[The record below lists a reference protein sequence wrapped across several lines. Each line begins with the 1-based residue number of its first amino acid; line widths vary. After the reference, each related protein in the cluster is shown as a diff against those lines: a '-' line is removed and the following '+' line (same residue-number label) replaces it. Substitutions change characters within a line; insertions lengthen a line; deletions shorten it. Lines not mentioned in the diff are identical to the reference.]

1 MYGPGYPQYRPP
13 PPPPPRPPGLSPLA
27 IVLIVVAAVFVLGA
41 GACVVLGSLIA
52 LGASAEPSSADP
64 AATSTATSAPNVAP
78 TTTNAPAPTDTATAA
93 EDDEPPAP
101 PTPTAAATATG
112 AATNGSTGGTK
123 WFCNATG
130 WVRVCGF
137 ANVCNN
143 QMVSGM
149 GVGSDRYMA
158 MTMAKNAC
166 ENMARAKG
174 GSTVCSVSCS
184 VSTK

>member
-1 MYGPGYPQYRPP
+1 
-13 PPPPPRPPGLSPLA
+13 
-27 IVLIVVAAVFVLGA
+27 VFVLGA